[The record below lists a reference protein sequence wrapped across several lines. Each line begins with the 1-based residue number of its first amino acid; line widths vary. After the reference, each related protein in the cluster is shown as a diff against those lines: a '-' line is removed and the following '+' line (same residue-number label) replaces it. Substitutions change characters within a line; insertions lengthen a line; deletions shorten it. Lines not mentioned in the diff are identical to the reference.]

1 MPLTLSKVLRPD
13 KTQIKFAFV
22 RGLFVPL
29 LRSMPKLYII
39 AGCNGA
45 GKTTASYTVLPEM
58 LGCKEF
64 VNADEIAKG
73 LSPFNPESV
82 AIEAGRLMLQ
92 RMDDL
97 LSEGEDFAFETTLA
111 TRSYVKFVEWT
122 QAKGYFVTL
131 LYFWLPTPEQAIER
145 VATRV
150 SEGGHNIPSD
160 VIRRRY
166 ANGIRNLTTLYT
178 PIGDYWT
185 IYDNSAADGIHK
197 VAWGVKDEIKE
208 IVDPLSYQK
217 IVGYERDGD

>member
-1 MPLTLSKVLRPD
+1 MC
-13 KTQIKFAFV
+13 
-22 RGLFVPL
+22 GLCVPL

-122 QAKGYFVTL
+122 QAKGDVVTL

-178 PIGDYWT
+178 PICDYWT

-217 IVGYERDGD
+217 IVDYERD